1 MHVDPSTLDSS
12 AVDAKTGG
20 GSLPSTTEFIVN
32 ALPTSFIGAFAE
44 NSCSRCSSWP
54 VWWARPC
61 STWATPRCPQV
72 LPAVEQAQEIIFAIV
87 GFIMRLA
94 PIAVFGAMA
103 RLIGQYGLGGIGT
116 YAKLIACAT
125 GPPLLFVALLAVALK
140 AVTGLSLWKF
150 LRYIR
155 EEMLL
160 ALGTASTET
169 VMPRVMQKLRKAGA
183 RDDAVGLVLPTGYSF
198 NLDGASLYLSIGTL
212 FIAQAVGVD
221 LSLGQQ
227 ITVVLVLMLTSKGM
241 AGVPGSAF
249 LALSATASS
258 LGAIPAG
265 AVALLLGV
273 DRIMD
278 SMRVVTNL
286 LGNCVAVFAVSRW
299 EGALDT
305 ARGEEGA
312 GRRDRRGE
320 PVETVA
326 ARGARRTGR
335 ETTARGCGRVGL
347 PARSPPPDGQRRLR
361 GRGKRARPR
370 CCLSSGPVGVHQR
383 VQQPAEHLALL
394 VRQGSQDL
402 LRGRPSR
409 AAQLAA
415 APCGPSSVSS
425 IRITRRLAG
434 SGARRTLPL
443 ASSASTSV
451 VTARGHHLEPLRE
464 IRHARRPSAVR
475 QRAQQPGLGRGDA
488 QRRSRCGASG
498 RGAAAGQPQQLLG
511 EQAAASGRGHAG
523 QYQD

>member
-1 MHVDPSTLDSS
+1 MPQSVPSLPRRVARMLRTSLFAQVACALVLGILVGKLWPDVATDLQPLGDGFTRLIKTIISPLVFCVVVVGIAKAGDLKAFGRIGLKALIWFEVASTLALLIGLLAANIVQPGSGMNVDPATLDTS

-20 GSLPSTTEFIVN
+20 GSLPSTTEFVVN

-44 NSCSRCSSWP
+44 NSLLQVLILACL
-54 VWWARPC
+54 VGAALLHLGH
-61 STWATPRCPQV
+61 TKVPQV
-72 LPAVEQAQEIIFAIV
+72 LPAIEQAQEIIFAIV
-87 GFIMRLA
+87 GFVMRLA

-103 RLIGQYGLGGIGT
+103 VLIGQYGLGVIET
-116 YAKLIACAT
+116 YAKLIILCYAAAA
-125 GPPLLFVALLAVALK
+125 LFIALLAVALK

-160 ALGTASTET
+160 ALGTASTES

-212 FIAQAVGVD
+212 FISQAVGVD

-241 AGVPGSAF
+241 AGIPGSAF

-299 EGALDT
+299 EGALDIER
-305 ARGEEGA
+305 AKKVLNGEHTSGQEEDEESLGLGVPDASDEAKEAPVRPGA
-312 GRRDRRGE
+312 H
-320 PVETVA
+320 VA
-326 ARGARRTGR
+326 AG
-335 ETTARGCGRVGL
+335 TAPTSQGL
-347 PARSPPPDGQRRLR
+347 PDSAVP
-361 GRGKRARPR
+361 A
-370 CCLSSGPVGVHQR
+370 
-383 VQQPAEHLALL
+383 QPAAKE
-394 VRQGSQDL
+394 S
-402 LRGRPSR
+402 
-409 AAQLAA
+409 
-415 APCGPSSVSS
+415 APE
-425 IRITRRLAG
+425 A
-434 SGARRTLPL
+434 
-443 ASSASTSV
+443 
-451 VTARGHHLEPLRE
+451 H
-464 IRHARRPSAVR
+464 
-475 QRAQQPGLGRGDA
+475 
-488 QRRSRCGASG
+488 
-498 RGAAAGQPQQLLG
+498 
-511 EQAAASGRGHAG
+511 
-523 QYQD
+523 